1 MKNQPFHTRM
11 GFALAGIAAVWR
23 SERSFRTQCALA
35 AGAVVVTALLRPGW
49 VWAAIVG
56 LAIALVLAFELMN
69 SALEYA
75 IDKFHP
81 DVAPE
86 IKRAKDAAAG
96 AVLTASTGALVVGLI
111 MLWATWLG

>member
-11 GFALAGIAAVWR
+11 GFALAGILAVWR

-35 AGAVVVTALLRPGW
+35 VVAVIVTALLRPGW

-56 LAIALVLAFELMN
+56 LAIALVLALELMN
-69 SALEYA
+69 SALEYL
-75 IDKFHP
+75 IDKLHP
-81 DVAPE
+81 ELAPE

-96 AVLTASTGALVVGLI
+96 AVLIASTGALVVGLI
-111 MLWATWLG
+111 MLWDSWLS

>member
-1 MKNQPFHTRM
+1 MKNQPFHIRM

-35 AGAVVVTALLRPGW
+35 VGAVIVTALLRPGW
-49 VWAAIVG
+49 MWAAIVG

-75 IDKFHP
+75 IDKVHP

-96 AVLTASTGALVVGLI
+96 AVLIASIGALVVGLM